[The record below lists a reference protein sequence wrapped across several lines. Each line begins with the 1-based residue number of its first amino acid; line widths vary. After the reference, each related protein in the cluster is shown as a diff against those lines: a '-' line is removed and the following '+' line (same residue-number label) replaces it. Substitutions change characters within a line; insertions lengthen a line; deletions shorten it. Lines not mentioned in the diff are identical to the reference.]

1 MTGLHVTTSDLGVMT
16 ETCKKMCVHVLCI
29 LDYVSDVMAKFVF
42 VLHIF
47 KDMMKVHFLSPL
59 TEKKTL
65 IVQSRLTTSLR
76 MYVYLK
82 KQGHQNKISFL
93 DMTWKYKDPT

>member
-1 MTGLHVTTSDLGVMT
+1 MY
-16 ETCKKMCVHVLCI
+16 VLCI

-59 TEKKTL
+59 TEKKNFDSP
-65 IVQSRLTTSLR
+65 VQT
-76 MYVYLK
+76 YHFIENVYFK
-82 KQGHQNKISFL
+82 NKAIK
-93 DMTWKYKDPT
+93 TKYLFWI